1 MGNALGYKINKIN
14 RVCCFRSCSWQN
26 NLAHVFLSAVCSSEK
41 AAFVD
46 RAESCIVGNC
56 AAYIGERRTTTKIFD
71 FLFHT
76 DYYDIWI
83 LREAAIP
90 AGFHSNLIPCR
101 KNVISKRIGILY
113 LPEPTEA
120 PWCSWWCMSTW
131 YYKYTGWVKSFVWE
145 SSLKSTSN
153 IKSLRQLFFFYQN
166 FYKTKKEARLKNI
179 CIKKGLQASETLNKR
194 KGKIILLLY
203 CL

>member
-1 MGNALGYKINKIN
+1 MQFREGSICWQSWELHCGKLCCINWGAK
-14 RVCCFRSCSWQN
+14 N
-26 NLAHVFLSAVCSSEK
+26 N
-41 AAFVD
+41 
-46 RAESCIVGNC
+46 N
-56 AAYIGERRTTTKIFD
+56 KIFD

-101 KNVISKRIGILY
+101 KNVISKRIGLLF

-166 FYKTKKEARLKNI
+166 FYKTKKEARLKNN
-179 CIKKGLQASETLNKR
+179 CIKKVSKHHIHWIKEKAK
-194 KGKIILLLY
+194 
-203 CL
+203 